1 MEDGEARAVS
11 PDGSQIAF
19 VRGAELPQSVW
30 VMDVNGSH
38 ARKLI
43 EQAGDTFGMVAWS
56 PDNHKLAFVCF
67 RPALSPTKAEL
78 GTYDFDT
85 GATNSILHDLAL
97 RAAVAWT
104 RDNRLIYSLTESGP
118 NSTEDNLWAIPV
130 DPRTSAV
137 RGPAQRLTYGPDP
150 KSLVSV
156 SESGKALTYAR
167 VTFHAHMYVVR
178 VPRKGETNEAPTR
191 MNLDEGNNYPFTWTP
206 DGESVIFVSDRGGIP
221 HLYKQSVHQLTPD
234 LLVGGQL
241 NYPFWAQMS
250 PDRSEIL
257 YGVTP
262 VNGNQGGQTRI
273 LAIPVNGGSP
283 REVLRANDVS
293 DFQCAR
299 APANACIMAQSNT
312 EATQFSMFDPKTGVV
327 KPALTIQQGTDLDDS
342 FSPDGTTLA
351 LALDES
357 GRIPTEIQLY
367 NVRDGSHTTLKVK
380 GWGIRQG
387 IKWNSDGKSLWVH
400 ARTAKGVEA
409 IVNVDL
415 QGNVKPLLE
424 DTENLIGWAVP
435 SPDGS
440 HIAFYKQ
447 SMSSDVWLL
456 SDF

>member
-1 MEDGEARAVS
+1 MDV
-11 PDGSQIAF
+11 DGS
-19 VRGAELPQSVW
+19 RP
-30 VMDVNGSH
+30 
-38 ARKLI
+38 RKLI
-43 EQAGDTFGMVAWS
+43 GQTGDLFRAVAWS

-85 GATNSILHDLAL
+85 GATNSILYDLGL

-104 RDNRLIYSLTESGP
+104 RDNRLIYSLTEFGP
-118 NSTEDNLWAIPV
+118 NSTEDSLWAIPV

-137 RGPAQRLTYGPDP
+137 RGPAQRLTDGPDP

-156 SESGKALTYAR
+156 SDSGKMLTYAR
-167 VTFHAHMYVVR
+167 VSFHAHMYVVR

-206 DGESVIFVSDRGGIP
+206 DGESVIFVSDRGGVR
-221 HLYKQSVHQLTPD
+221 HLYKQSVHQSSPD
-234 LLVGGQL
+234 LLVGGDE
-241 NYPFWAQMS
+241 PVVIPRIS

-257 YGVTP
+257 YSLGP
-262 VNGNQGGQTRI
+262 VKQGDPTGI
-273 LAIPVNGGSP
+273 LAIAVNGGSP
-283 REVLRANDVS
+283 REVLRANDIS

-299 APANACIMAQSNT
+299 APANTCIIAQSNT
-312 EATQFSMFDPKTGVV
+312 ETIQFSMFDPKTGVV

-351 LALDES
+351 VELDVS
-357 GRIPTEIQLY
+357 GRIPAKIQLY
-367 NVRDGSHTTLKVK
+367 NVRDASHFTMKVK
-380 GWGIRQG
+380 GWGIRSG
-387 IKWNSDGKSLWVH
+387 MDWNSDGKSLWVH

-440 HIAFYKQ
+440 RIAFYKQ

-456 SDF
+456 RDF